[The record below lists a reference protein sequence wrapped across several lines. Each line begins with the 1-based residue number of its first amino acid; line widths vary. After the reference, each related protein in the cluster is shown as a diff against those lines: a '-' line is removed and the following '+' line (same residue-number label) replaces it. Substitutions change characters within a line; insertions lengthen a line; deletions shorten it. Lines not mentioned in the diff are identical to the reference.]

1 MTSTGE
7 ASGPLGTTLRVGTV
21 KSCRPNDGAHH
32 PAWVLEIDLGPHGVR
47 NTSARLTVRY
57 QPEDLV
63 GRQVVVATDLGVKRI
78 AGVRSEVLVLGV
90 ADSNGT
96 TVLLQPR
103 EKVPDGGLIH

>member
-1 MTSTGE
+1 MPLTGE
-7 ASGPLGTTLRVGTV
+7 ESGPLDTTLRVGTV
-21 KSCRPNDGAHH
+21 KSCRPNDGARH

-47 NTSARLTVRY
+47 TTSARLTAGY

-63 GRQVVVATDLGVKRI
+63 GRQVVVATNLGVKRI

-96 TVLLQPR
+96 TVLLQPG
-103 EKVPDGGLIH
+103 EAVPDGGLIH